1 MKRNGMRREENGGRK
16 ELLEAEEYNYWLC
29 GIEGIGGRKLSCL
42 RRELGSAK
50 AVFFASPGQLEKIS
64 GIRKKDVHNIV
75 ESRKNY
81 DPECVGQGTLPADM
95 RCVTFFSDGYPP
107 QCRELYAPPKRLF
120 YKGSLPA
127 EQHRI
132 AVVGARDCSV
142 YGREMARRFA
152 AGLALGGVAVISGM
166 ARGIDGWAHQGALEA
181 GGTTYAVL
189 GNSVEICYPRE
200 HERLY
205 RSIVR
210 HGGVISEYPPGTE
223 ARAGF
228 FPMRNRII
236 SALSD
241 GVLVVEA
248 RAKSGSLITAD
259 QALEQGKDVFVIPG
273 RIGDARSEGCNNLI
287 KQGACLV
294 TQPEEM
300 LELMGVTRDGQ
311 KENNRNFHIILET
324 KEKMV
329 YDSLGFEPKHLNV
342 LTDDLKLEQTEVVR
356 CLLSLLKNGMIQ
368 EIGNHY
374 YIKCS

>member
-1 MKRNGMRREENGGRK
+1 MKQ
-16 ELLEAEEYNYWLC
+16 EANDSASAQEEYNDWLC
-29 GIEGIGGRKLSCL
+29 NIEGIGGRKLKCL
-42 RRELGSAK
+42 RRELGSAR
-50 AVFFASPGQLEKIS
+50 AVFFASENRLKKIS
-64 GIRKKDVHNIV
+64 GISKKDVHNIV
-75 ESRKNY
+75 ESRQKYNSGY
-81 DPECVGQGTLPADM
+81 RAHNMTFHGM
-95 RCVTFFSDGYPP
+95 NCVTFFSDEYPG

-120 YKGSLPA
+120 YKGSLPV
-127 EQHRI
+127 EKRRI
-132 AVVGARDCSV
+132 AIVGARDCSL
-142 YGREMARRFA
+142 YGKEMARRFA
-152 AGLALGGVAVISGM
+152 AGLASGGAAVISGM

-181 GGTTYAVL
+181 GGRTYAVL

-210 HGGVISEYPPGTE
+210 QGGVISEYPPGTE
-223 ARAGF
+223 ARPEF

-259 QALEQGKDVFVIPG
+259 QALEQGKEVFVIPG
-273 RIGDARSEGCNNLI
+273 RVGDVRSEGCNNLI

-294 TQPEEM
+294 TQPEEI
-300 LELMGVTRDGQ
+300 LEFLGVTCSDQ
-311 KENNRNFHIILET
+311 KENNRNFHIVLET

-329 YDSLGFEPKHLNV
+329 YDSLSFEPKHLNV
-342 LTDDLKLEQTEVVR
+342 LTDDLKLEQTAVMR

-374 YIKCS
+374 YIKRS

>member
-1 MKRNGMRREENGGRK
+1 MKQ
-16 ELLEAEEYNYWLC
+16 EANDSAAAQEEYNYWLC
-29 GIEGIGGRKLSCL
+29 SIDGIGGRKLKYL
-42 RRELGSAK
+42 RRELGSAR
-50 AVFFASPGQLEKIS
+50 AVFFTSEKQLEKIS
-64 GIRKKDVHNIV
+64 GITKKDVHNIV
-75 ESRKNY
+75 ESRKKY
-81 DPECVGQGTLPADM
+81 KSEYRDRSVPFPGMGCT
-95 RCVTFFSDGYPP
+95 TFFSGDYPP
-107 QCRELYAPPKRLF
+107 QCRELYTPPKRLF
-120 YKGSLPA
+120 YKGSLPV
-127 EQHRI
+127 EKRRV
-132 AVVGARDCSV
+132 AVIGARDCSL
-142 YGREMARRFA
+142 YGKEMARRFA
-152 AGLALGGVAVISGM
+152 AGLASGGAAVISGM

-181 GGTTYAVL
+181 GGRTYAVL

-210 HGGVISEYPPGTE
+210 QGGVISEYPPGTE
-223 ARAGF
+223 ARSGY

-259 QALEQGKDVFVIPG
+259 QALEQGKEVFVIPG

-294 TQPEEM
+294 TQPEEI
-300 LELMGVTRDGQ
+300 LELLGVTCSNQ
-311 KENNRNFHIILET
+311 KENNRNFHIVLET

-329 YDSLGFEPKHLNV
+329 YDSLSFEPKHLNV
-342 LTDDLKLEQTEVVR
+342 LTDDLKLEQTEVIR

>member
-1 MKRNGMRREENGGRK
+1 MKQ
-16 ELLEAEEYNYWLC
+16 EANDSAAAQEDYNDWLC
-29 GIEGIGGRKLSCL
+29 NIEGIGGRKLKCL
-42 RRELGSAK
+42 RRELGSAQT
-50 AVFFASPGQLEKIS
+50 VFFASKNRLEKIS
-64 GIRKKDVHNIV
+64 GITKKDVHNIV
-75 ESRKNY
+75 ESRQKYNSGSQSHNMTFY
-81 DPECVGQGTLPADM
+81 GVN
-95 RCVTFFSDGYPP
+95 CVTFFSDEYPE

-120 YKGSLPA
+120 YKGSLPV
-127 EQHRI
+127 EKRRI
-132 AVVGARDCSV
+132 AIVGARDCSL
-142 YGREMARRFA
+142 YGKEMARRFA
-152 AGLALGGVAVISGM
+152 AGLASGGAAVISGM

-210 HGGVISEYPPGTE
+210 QGGVISEYPPGTE
-223 ARAGF
+223 ARPGF

-259 QALEQGKDVFVIPG
+259 QALEQGKEVFVIPG
-273 RIGDARSEGCNNLI
+273 RVGDARSEGCNNLI

-294 TQPEEM
+294 TQPEEI
-300 LELMGVTRDGQ
+300 LELLGVTCSDQ
-311 KENNRNFHIILET
+311 KENNRNFHIVLET

-329 YDSLGFEPKHLNV
+329 YDSLSFEPKHLNV
-342 LTDDLKLEQTEVVR
+342 LTDDLKLEQTAVMR

-374 YIKCS
+374 YIKRS

>member
-1 MKRNGMRREENGGRK
+1 MKREGNGGK
-16 ELLEAEEYNYWLC
+16 GEKEEYNYWLC
-29 GIEGIGGRKLSCL
+29 SIDGIGGRKLNCL
-42 RRELGSAK
+42 RKEMGSAE

-64 GIRKKDVHNIV
+64 GITKKDVHNIV
-75 ESRKNY
+75 ESRKKYN
-81 DPECVGQGTLPADM
+81 PGFRERSMSVFGM
-95 RCVTFFSDGYPP
+95 SCVTFFSDGYPL
-107 QCRELYAPPKRLF
+107 QCRELYTPPKRLF
-120 YKGSLPA
+120 YKGSLPV
-127 EQHRI
+127 EKRRI

-142 YGREMARRFA
+142 YGRTMARRFA
-152 AGLALGGVAVISGM
+152 AGLASGGVAVISGM

-181 GGTTYAVL
+181 GGKTYAVL
-189 GNSVEICYPRE
+189 GNSVEKCYPRE

-205 RSIVR
+205 RSIVE
-210 HGGVISEYPPGTE
+210 HGGIISEYPPGTE
-223 ARAGF
+223 ARSGF

-259 QALEQGKDVFVIPG
+259 QALEQGKEVFVIPG
-273 RIGDARSEGCNNLI
+273 RVGDERSEGCNNLI

-294 TQPEEM
+294 TQPEEV
-300 LELMGVTRDGQ
+300 LELIGVTPDDQ
-311 KENNRNFHIILET
+311 KENNRNFHIVLET

-329 YDSLGFEPKHLNV
+329 YDSLSFEPKHLSI
-342 LTDDLKLEQTEVVR
+342 LADDLKLEQTEVMR